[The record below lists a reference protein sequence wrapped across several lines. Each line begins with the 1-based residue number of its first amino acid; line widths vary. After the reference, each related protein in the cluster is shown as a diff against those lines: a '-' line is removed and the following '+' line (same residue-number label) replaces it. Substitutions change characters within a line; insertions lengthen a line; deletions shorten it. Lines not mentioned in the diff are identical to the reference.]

1 MMKSSTHQQISAS
14 LFTKLKKKI
23 DVLNMG
29 RSKIFL
35 GTLMVMIEMLNFAIW
50 AKKMNTE
57 IVQNPK

>member
-1 MMKSSTHQQISAS
+1 MKAKEKISAF
-14 LFTKLKKKI
+14 LFTKLEKKI

-50 AKKMNTE
+50 AKKMSTE
-57 IVQNPK
+57 IVQKPK